1 MLLVLGTARQT
12 LADGGEALERVVRHL
27 GAVGPRQ
34 VGREG
39 AVRGVGLAEDLLVLK
54 RLEAARHLVAD
65 GGEALQRVEGV
76 LGAVG
81 PRQVGREGAVQ
92 RARGAED
99 RQVLGALVA
108 ARHLLLADGG
118 EALERV
124 VRVLGAVGPRGIRVE
139 RSEARLGRAQDL
151 DMLGRLE
158 AARHLVAD
166 DIEALERVVRD
177 LGAVGAR
184 QGGRERAVARVGLAQ
199 GGLVLSG
206 LGAAGRLDEL
216 GRGLGAEE
224 ELAEG
229 AVLGAHALLEH
240 EKVLARQRLGAEE
253 AVLGA
258 HEEVGGARV
267 VGGDA
272 QRREREVALRR
283 GGRGGRA
290 ATLEKRALLIE
301 RVELVGDSPRR
312 RGRGRAV
319 VPLALLAVGQLEVA
333 EVDKALRREDA
344 VGAGLPRHFVG
355 NNCAHMSLR

>member
-1 MLLVLGTARQT
+1 VL
-12 LADGGEALERVVRHL
+12 E
-27 GAVGPRQ
+27 
-34 VGREG
+34 
-39 AVRGVGLAEDLLVLK
+39 

-65 GGEALQRVEGV
+65 GGEALERVVRV
-76 LGAVG
+76 LGAVW
-81 PRQVGREGAVQ
+81 PRQVGRKRVVQ

-108 ARHLLLADGG
+108 AGHRLLSDGG

-124 VRVLGAVGPRGIRVE
+124 VRVLGAVGPRDVGVE

-151 DMLGRLE
+151 EMLDRLE
-158 AARHLVAD
+158 APRHFAAD
-166 DIEALERVVRD
+166 DIEALERVVRH

-199 GGLVLSG
+199 DGLVLSG
-206 LGAAGRLDEL
+206 LGATWRLDKL
-216 GRGLGAEE
+216 GRGLGAKE

-229 AVLGAHALLEH
+229 AVLGAHAVLEH
-240 EKVLARQRLGAEE
+240 KQVLARQRLGAEE
-253 AVLGA
+253 AILGA
-258 HEEVGGARV
+258 HEEVCGARV

-301 RVELVGDSPRR
+301 RVEFFGDGPRR
-312 RGRGRAV
+312 RGRGRVV
-319 VPLALLAVGQLEVA
+319 VPLALLAVG
-333 EVDKALRREDA
+333 
-344 VGAGLPRHFVG
+344 
-355 NNCAHMSLR
+355 